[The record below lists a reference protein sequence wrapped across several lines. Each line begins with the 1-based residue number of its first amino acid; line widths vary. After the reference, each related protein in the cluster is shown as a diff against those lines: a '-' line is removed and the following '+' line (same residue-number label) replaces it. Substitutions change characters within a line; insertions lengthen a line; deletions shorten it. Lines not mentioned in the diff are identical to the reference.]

1 MYQQSGQIE
10 EFNRL
15 KPRLTGKQYM
25 LLSAFN
31 RLSQERRLE
40 NGGPMPIKDR
50 DIRYYQQHNGSHGY
64 APDLFIMAIHDIDQ
78 EYIKQTCD
86 EMRRKMNKGKQ

>member
-1 MYQQSGQIE
+1 MYERSGSLD
-10 EFNRL
+10 EFYKL
-15 KPRLTGKQYM
+15 KPKLTTKQFS

-50 DIRYYQQHNGSHGY
+50 DIHYYQHHNGSHGY
-64 APDLFIMAIHDIDQ
+64 APDLFIMAIHGVDQ
-78 EYIKQTCD
+78 EYITQTCD
-86 EMRRKMNKGKQ
+86 ELRRKTNKG